1 VTEKEGTVEQRL
13 RAAVESAPSG
23 LLMVDGDGR
32 IVLVNREIERLFGYT
47 RDELL
52 GESVDILL
60 PDRSRSGHADFRA
73 GFVAQPRA
81 RLMGA
86 GRDLYGLRK
95 DGTEV
100 PLEIGL
106 SPIETDEGMFVLSSV
121 VDISARRAAERER
134 HQLEGQLRQAQKM
147 EAVGTLAGGIA
158 HDFNNILGAI
168 IGYGE
173 LLEYALTTDRA
184 RVDLADLLTQ
194 AERGRHLV
202 ERLLAFSR
210 RQEAERRPLSMS
222 RALEDIRRLLRA
234 TLPANIDIRVA
245 LHEPLPRVL
254 ADRTAIQQ
262 ILMNLG
268 TNAAHAMPG
277 GGVIDI
283 WAEAF
288 YVRDS
293 KARAHPELREGP
305 HILVAVSDTG
315 AGMSAE
321 VKARALE
328 PFFTTKPPG
337 SGSGLGLSMVHGIM
351 KEHQGGLELD
361 SEPEAGTTVRCY
373 FPVLDETNGESNPGQ
388 GPVPDG
394 RGQRILFIDDEPSLA
409 LVGRRRL
416 EQLGYR
422 VTAVTDGAEALALFR
437 RDPAGFDVVMTDYS
451 LPGRNGVELVR
462 AMREARPDLR
472 AVLLTGYVDAVPP
485 HEARV
490 VGIEHIVQKP
500 LTLAELGAVVAA
512 ALDAG

>member
-1 VTEKEGTVEQRL
+1 
-13 RAAVESAPSG
+13 
-23 LLMVDGDGR
+23 MVDSDGR

-52 GESVDILL
+52 GNSVDILL
-60 PDRSRSGHADFRA
+60 PDRSRPGHAAFRA
-73 GFVAQPRA
+73 GFMSEPRA

-86 GRDLYGLRK
+86 GKELYGLHK
-95 DGTEV
+95 DGTEM

-121 VDISARRAAERER
+121 VDISARNAAEKER
-134 HQLEGQLRQAQKM
+134 QLLEGQLRQAQKM

-158 HDFNNILGAI
+158 HDFNNILGGI
-168 IGYGE
+168 IGYAE
-173 LLEYALTTDRA
+173 LLEPALATDRA

-222 RALEDIRRLLRA
+222 SALEDTRRILRA

-254 ADRTAIQQ
+254 ADRTAVQQ

-277 GGVIDI
+277 GGVLDI
-283 WAEAF
+283 RAESF

-293 KARAHPELREGP
+293 KARAHPELHEGP

-315 AGMSAE
+315 TGMSAE

-328 PFFTTKPPG
+328 PFFTTKPRG

-351 KEHQGGLELD
+351 KEHEGGLEMD
-361 SEPEAGTTVRCY
+361 SEPGAGTTVRCF
-373 FPVLDETNGESNPGQ
+373 FPALSDTNGELSSDQ
-388 GPVPDG
+388 GPAPG
-394 RGQRILFIDDEPSLA
+394 ASGQRVLFIDDEPSLA

-416 EQLGYR
+416 EHLGYR
-422 VTAVTDGAEALALFR
+422 VTALTDGAEALALFR
-437 RDPAGFDVVMTDYS
+437 RDPTAFDVVMTDYS
-451 LPGRNGVELVR
+451 MPGRNGIELVR
-462 AMREARPDLR
+462 AMRESHPDLR
-472 AVLLTGYVDAVPP
+472 AVLLTGYVDAVSAQ
-485 HEARV
+485 EARFA
-490 VGIEHIVQKP
+490 GIEHIVQKP
-500 LTLAELGAVVAA
+500 LTLAQLGAAVAA
-512 ALDAG
+512 VLEAG